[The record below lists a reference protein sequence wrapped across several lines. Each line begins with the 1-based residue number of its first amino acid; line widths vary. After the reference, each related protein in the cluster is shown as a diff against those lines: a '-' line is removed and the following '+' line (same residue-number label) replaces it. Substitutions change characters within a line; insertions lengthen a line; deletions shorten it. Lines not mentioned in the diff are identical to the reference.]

1 MCHNVYLTESR
12 DDGKALQLGRSPRV
26 LRRGMGSAD
35 LVAVFP

>member
-12 DDGKALQLGRSPRV
+12 DDGKALQLWRSPRV
-26 LRRGMGSAD
+26 LRRGKGSVD